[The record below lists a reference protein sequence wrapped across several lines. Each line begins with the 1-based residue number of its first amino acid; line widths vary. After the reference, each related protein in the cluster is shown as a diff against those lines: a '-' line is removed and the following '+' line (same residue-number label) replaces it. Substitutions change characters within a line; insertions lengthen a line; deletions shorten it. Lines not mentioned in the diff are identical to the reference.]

1 MKISKILLAPHN
13 DDEALFVAYTIMRE
27 KPLVLIITDSWRQ
40 YLRGDNIT
48 AVERRGETKRAMK
61 KLGVECRFLGLPD
74 IHVTKEKLT
83 TALNTT
89 VKDPQ
94 VVFAPMIEWGNKE
107 HDIVGE
113 VAHEMFSN
121 VLHYSTYTKDR
132 PYPIGDIEVKPT
144 EKERKLKNEIL
155 EEYHTQKDHKFNKV
169 YFEFARKRNEY
180 FHSSRYALSLA
191 STLTLKENTFRN
203 LIDTKCAFD
212 SLGIPFCLMDG
223 TLLGA
228 YRDGDFIPGDYDDTD
243 IGFDVKY
250 RDMIP
255 SIFKKLNEF
264 GLKPYKEW
272 KLKGQFEGGAVARG
286 GNHVDI
292 LCIHKRG
299 KDAYNLGRN
308 FLPNNPKEYMAYVY
322 PAECFTKFD
331 KLIFKGMEFNI
342 PTKVETFLKA
352 RYGDWKTPLRRGE
365 GFDWLNIEQ
374 NPALTAD
381 FELD

>member
-1 MKISKILLAPHN
+1 MNAKLFLSPHN
-13 DDEALFVAYTIMRE
+13 DDEALFGAFTIMRE
-27 KPLVLIITDSWRQ
+27 KPLVLIVTDSHIQ
-40 YLRGDNIT
+40 YLRGDGIT
-48 AVERRGETKRAMK
+48 PGQRRLETQRAMK
-61 KLGVECRFLGLPD
+61 KLGVEIYFLDIPD
-74 IHVTKEKLT
+74 DNITKEILT
-83 TALNTT
+83 TALNTIPYGNIRNA
-89 VKDPQ
+89 K
-94 VVFAPMIEWGNKE
+94 VVFAPMIEGGNRV

-132 PYPIGDIEVKPT
+132 PWPIGDIEIYPT
-144 EKERKLKNEIL
+144 QKERKLKNEIL
-155 EEYHTQKDHKFNKV
+155 EEYHTQKNHPYNKV
-169 YFEFARKRNEY
+169 YFQFARNNRCEY
-180 FHSSRYALSLA
+180 FNSSRLIGQLDPKEH
-191 STLTLKENTFRN
+191 TLRN
-203 LIDTKCAFD
+203 LVDTKKAFD

-250 RDMIP
+250 QDRVP
-255 SIFKKLNEF
+255 SIYLKLNEL
-264 GLKPYKEW
+264 GLRTFKVW
-272 KLKGQFEGGAVARG
+272 NFRGQFEGGAVARG

-331 KLIFKGMEFNI
+331 KLIFKGMEFNT
-342 PTKVETFLKA
+342 PCKVETFLKA

-381 FELD
+381 FEVD